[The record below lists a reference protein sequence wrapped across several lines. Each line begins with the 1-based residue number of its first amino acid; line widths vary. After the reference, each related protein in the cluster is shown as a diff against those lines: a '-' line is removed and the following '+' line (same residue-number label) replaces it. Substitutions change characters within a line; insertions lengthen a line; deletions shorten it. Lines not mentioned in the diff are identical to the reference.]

1 MTLPGSDADDA
12 IRAVHPV
19 QLIAQGRRVWLAWQS
34 CDEPDQALLRGRD
47 GVLWAPTKSALLER
61 CRAVREPLRIEDET
75 TFDFDAV
82 LAGLVARAP
91 LRGEGVIDCWNLA
104 LDLRAALEPRLQ
116 ASLAIDEPGYW
127 DSYDRFFSLTL
138 AGDMVDF
145 GPRELEDADFDRAAE
160 VLSSA
165 MVLLL
170 ASTQGRAVCG
180 ERGLS

>member
-1 MTLPGSDADDA
+1 MTLPGSEADDA
-12 IRAVHPV
+12 VRAVHPV

-34 CDEPDQALLRGRD
+34 CDAPEQALLKGCS
-47 GVLWAPTKSALLER
+47 GVLWAPTQSGLIEL

-82 LAGLVARAP
+82 LAGLIARAP
-91 LRGEGVIDCWNLA
+91 LGGERVIDCWNLA
-104 LDLRAALEPRLQ
+104 LDLRTSLEPGLQ

-127 DSYDRFFSLTL
+127 DSYDRFFSLTS
-138 AGDMVDF
+138 AGEMIDF
-145 GPRELEDADFDRAAE
+145 EPCEPGDADFDRAAE

-170 ASTQGRAVCG
+170 ALTEGRAA
-180 ERGLS
+180 RGLS